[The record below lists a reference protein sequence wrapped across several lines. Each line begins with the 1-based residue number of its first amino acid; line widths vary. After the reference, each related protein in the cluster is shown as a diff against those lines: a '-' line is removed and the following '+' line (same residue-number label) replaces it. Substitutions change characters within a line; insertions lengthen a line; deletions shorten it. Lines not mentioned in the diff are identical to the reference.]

1 MQIDLQPPSNQ
12 YYFMVNQSRRTTDI
26 SAVSVAAASDLG
38 EEAPEDLTLNML
50 RFRARDTTLV
60 MARSPVANDKTL
72 DQAIDDQLR
81 MLRKKSGAMTITPT
95 KIARLGGG
103 EHSVEAR
110 EMAIEFKVGD
120 KPNFQLQ
127 AACMIPGQHR
137 LLVINYSKPSPLSS
151 DDIEH
156 WRAIKQ
162 QLRFT

>member
-1 MQIDLQPPSNQ
+1 
-12 YYFMVNQSRRTTDI
+12 
-26 SAVSVAAASDLG
+26 
-38 EEAPEDLTLNML
+38 
-50 RFRARDTTLV
+50 
-60 MARSPVANDKTL
+60 MARSSVANDKTL

-127 AACMIPGQHR
+127 AACLIPGQHR

-151 DDIEH
+151 DHIEH
-156 WRAIKQ
+156 WRGIQRTDQPRIGRA
-162 QLRFT
+162 QLRRAHLASGNSHLLQRATRQQAAGESGRSSVGRICAGST

>member
-1 MQIDLQPPSNQ
+1 
-12 YYFMVNQSRRTTDI
+12 MVNQSKRTTDI

-95 KIARLGGG
+95 KIARLG
-103 EHSVEAR
+103 EVSTT
-110 EMAIEFKVGD
+110 
-120 KPNFQLQ
+120 
-127 AACMIPGQHR
+127 
-137 LLVINYSKPSPLSS
+137 SKLEKWPLNSRWGTSPTS
-151 DDIEH
+151 
-156 WRAIKQ
+156 RPRPPA
-162 QLRFT
+162 

>member
-127 AACMIPGQHR
+127 AACMILGQHR
-137 LLVINYSKPSPLSS
+137 LLVINYSKSTCHSTS
-151 DDIEH
+151 
-156 WRAIKQ
+156 IKPT
-162 QLRFT
+162 RTEKIGACP